1 MLYISNSSFGAFFF
15 LYCPM
20 TESAKDLL
28 GNGLTDRLEKIIGN
42 QILKCW
48 RAPLTPN
55 WFKCCRIHLKSG
67 LRLPPSLDDHP
78 DKRRGRSHFTSL
90 QKYHSKLTRKK
101 LQNIDKREESHS
113 IGECFVSA
121 HKFQNLPLFY
131 EIVFFFQINFQRQ
144 SCIFYLFYGTLFL
157 PAQPLFVFLYLYLS
171 FLYLFCVFYLFCGA
185 LLLPAQPLCSLLLR
199 SHLHR
204 IVQQSRFQR
213 FRRFQRL
220 CHRDQK
226 STIVI
231 WPYLVSR
238 TQMTERHNNRAMC
251 KRNIQKFRAMCHRKI
266 KVLQNLRE
274 RWEI

>member
-67 LRLPPSLDDHP
+67 LRLPSSLDDHP
-78 DKRRGRSHFTSL
+78 DKRRGCSHFTSL
-90 QKYHSKLTRKK
+90 QKYHSKLTKKK

-131 EIVFFFQINFQRQ
+131 EIVFFPDKF
-144 SCIFYLFYGTLFL
+144 STSKLHFL
-157 PAQPLFVFLYLYLS
+157 PFLWNSFSPCAASLCLFVFVFVFFVFVLC
-171 FLYLFCVFYLFCGA
+171 FLPFLRSSPSPCA
-185 LLLPAQPLCSLLLR
+185 ASLLSPPSL
-199 SHLHR
+199 SPAPH
-204 IVQQSRFQR
+204 
-213 FRRFQRL
+213 
-220 CHRDQK
+220 C
-226 STIVI
+226 ST
-231 WPYLVSR
+231 
-238 TQMTERHNNRAMC
+238 
-251 KRNIQKFRAMCHRKI
+251 K
-266 KVLQNLRE
+266 
-274 RWEI
+274 

>member
-1 MLYISNSSFGAFFF
+1 MTTLTSAEVAAISRACKNISQNSPRKNCKT
-15 LYCPM
+15 LTKERNHIPLVNV
-20 TESAKDLL
+20 LL
-28 GNGLTDRLEKIIGN
+28 ALIN
-42 QILKCW
+42 
-48 RAPLTPN
+48 
-55 WFKCCRIHLKSG
+55 FKTFHCFMKS
-67 LRLPPSLDDHP
+67 
-78 DKRRGRSHFTSL
+78 
-90 QKYHSKLTRKK
+90 
-101 LQNIDKREESHS
+101 
-113 IGECFVSA
+113 
-121 HKFQNLPLFY
+121 
-131 EIVFFFQINFQRQ
+131 FFFQINFQRQ

-204 IVQQSRFQR
+204 ILQQSRFHR

-238 TQMTERHNNRAMC
+238 TQMTERHNHNRAMC
-251 KRNIQKFRAMCHRKI
+251 KRNIQKFRAMCHRKR